1 MTQSQP
7 ADLFSFRLLAALPS
21 FSASKKLIFNHLE
34 STDRPFAPHGIFLA
48 NLMTMMMTIII
59 VVLPGR
65 RRKEV
70 LEALCRFKQS
80 TEISGG
86 CMGCHISRDLDKRN
100 MIFYWEEWQSRE
112 DLERHIRSPKYRQLL
127 EIIELSAQKPEIKF
141 LTITKTEGLEVVERV
156 RISR

>member
-1 MTQSQP
+1 
-7 ADLFSFRLLAALPS
+7 
-21 FSASKKLIFNHLE
+21 
-34 STDRPFAPHGIFLA
+34 
-48 NLMTMMMTIII
+48 
-59 VVLPGR
+59 
-65 RRKEV
+65 
-70 LEALCRFKQS
+70 
-80 TEISGG
+80 
-86 CMGCHISRDLDKRN
+86 MGCHISRDLDKRN